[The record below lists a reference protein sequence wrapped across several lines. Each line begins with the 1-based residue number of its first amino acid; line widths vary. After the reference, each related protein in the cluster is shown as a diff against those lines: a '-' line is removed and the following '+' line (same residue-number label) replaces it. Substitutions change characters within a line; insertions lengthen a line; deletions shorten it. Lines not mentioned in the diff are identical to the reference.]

1 MILTIIGGVTLA
13 IWLVLIFARG
23 GFWLARERDTRDVPP
38 LPEQW
43 PEVVA
48 VVPARD
54 EAEVIAESIG
64 SLLAQDYRGRFRV
77 ILVDDSSSD
86 GTAEIAR
93 ALRVSS
99 RPSPSGEGLGVGRLN
114 LIETSASV
122 DGPHPNPSPEGE
134 GLVLE
139 VMRGAPL
146 APGWTG
152 KLWAVSQGVERA
164 GDAARYLWLTDAD
177 IAHNPDTLTSLVA
190 RAEARGLAMVS
201 LMAKLRCESMAE
213 RGLIPA
219 FVFFF
224 QILYP
229 FRWVNRPDGVGAA
242 AGGCMLVRREALAA
256 AGGIAAIRTAL
267 IDDCALGAA
276 LKRQGPIWLGL
287 TERSR
292 SVRPY
297 ETLGSVAAMIS
308 RSAYAQLNYN
318 PLMLLGTL
326 VGLALV
332 YGAPPALTL
341 LCHGWPQWL
350 GGAAWVLMALS
361 FQPMLSF
368 YRRPWGWGMSL
379 PGIAAFYAGC
389 TLLSAWQHH
398 RGRGGMWK
406 GRAQAAT
413 R

>member
-1 MILTIIGGVTLA
+1 VIAVVIGGVTLA
-13 IWLVLIFARG
+13 VWLVLIFARG
-23 GFWLARERDTRDVPP
+23 GFWLARERDTRGVPP
-38 LPEQW
+38 MPDVW

-54 EAEVIAESIG
+54 EAALIGESIG
-64 SLLAQDYRGRFRV
+64 SLLAQDYPGQFRV
-77 ILVDDSSSD
+77 ILVDDGSSD
-86 GTAEIAR
+86 GTGEIAQGLC
-93 ALRVSS
+93 ASS
-99 RPSPSGEGLGVGRLN
+99 S
-114 LIETSASV
+114 
-122 DGPHPNPSPEGE
+122 PSPEGE
-134 GLVLE
+134 GLKNSPVELDVL
-139 VMRGAPL
+139 RAAPL
-146 APGWTG
+146 VSGWTG
-152 KLWAVSQGVERA
+152 KLAAVAQGVAHA
-164 GDAARYLWLTDAD
+164 GDAPRYLWLTDAD
-177 IAHNPDTLTSLVA
+177 IAHVPDTLRSLVA
-190 RAEARGLAMVS
+190 RAEGRGLVLVS

-224 QILYP
+224 QLLYP
-229 FRWVNRPDGVGAA
+229 FAWVNRPNGVGGA

-292 SVRPY
+292 SIRPY
-297 ETLGSVAAMIS
+297 ETLGAIAAMIS
-308 RSAYAQLNYN
+308 RSAYAQLGYN
-318 PLMLLGTL
+318 PLMLFATL
-326 VGLALV
+326 IGLALV
-332 YGAPPALTL
+332 YGAPPLLTL
-341 LCHGWPQWL
+341 FGHGWAQWL

-406 GRAQAAT
+406 GRAQAAVK
-413 R
+413 